1 MSVVAPK
8 RDVELEVLN
17 SYPPTIA
24 LPRFCFEHRG
34 RLTEVEGSDR
44 RSSVRGAEDSDDTP
58 KQALSHAA
66 PNRIRYPLSGLVPRS

>member
-1 MSVVAPK
+1 MREVK
-8 RDVELEVLN
+8 LELLDPY
-17 SYPPTIA
+17 SPSTP
-24 LPRFCFEHRG
+24 LQRFCFEHRG

-66 PNRIRYPLSGLVPRS
+66 PNRIRYPLSGLMPRS